1 MQLNICQVDAFTNR
15 VFSGNYAAVTLL
27 DDWLSDA
34 LTLKIASENNVSE
47 TAFLVK
53 AVPATDAKSNEH

>member
-34 LTLKIASENNVSE
+34 LKIASENNVSG

>member
-34 LTLKIASENNVSE
+34 LKIASENNVSE